1 MLGNGFGDSNN
12 TKITPLVVFG
22 GALYAGVYNDVTGV
36 EVWRSADGT
45 TWSQVNPD
53 GFGDSNNNKTS
64 GAVVFNSRL
73 LMGTSNT
80 ANGGELWL
88 YLSNRTYL
96 PVVLR
101 Q

>member
-1 MLGNGFGDSNN
+1 VIGNGFGDSNN

-36 EVWRSADGT
+36 ELWRSADGT

-53 GFGDSNNNKTS
+53 GFGDSNNKTS

-88 YLSNRTYL
+88 YLSNYTYL
-96 PVVLR
+96 PLIVR
-101 Q
+101 